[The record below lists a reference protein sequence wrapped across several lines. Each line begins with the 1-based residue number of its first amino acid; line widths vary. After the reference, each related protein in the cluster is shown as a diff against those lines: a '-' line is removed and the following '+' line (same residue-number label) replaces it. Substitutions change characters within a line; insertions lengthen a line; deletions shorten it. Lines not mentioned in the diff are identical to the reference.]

1 MQQSR
6 LKIGLACCVGIAACV
21 LIVLTGPEPLEASLP
36 DEKPRVSIGELD
48 RTVARNTVT
57 AFGVLSPRQSLQL
70 TTQVPGEITWVSEH
84 LEAGDQV
91 ARGDLL
97 LRIDERDYAIAVA
110 NAEARL
116 AQAEANIDIEA
127 GRSEIARLEWAAWQE
142 NHDEELPANPL
153 ALRAPQRAE
162 AVARRKAIGAE
173 LDSARLA
180 LERTAV
186 TAPWPATV
194 VEANAI
200 TGQVLSV
207 GEVTATLFPLDF
219 AVVELQVPVKTVRLL
234 DAGIDRIE
242 LRPVHDLEAAPVVGT
257 FEGIVRNLTD
267 DTRLATVRVR
277 IDQPL
282 EHNGWAYGM
291 HLEARLVA
299 HEQRELVLVPA
310 DLIISGNLIWVY
322 RDGRAQRHQLF
333 PVEIE
338 GQTVSV
344 EDNFV
349 AGDALIVERP
359 IGLFD
364 GALVE
369 AAEG

>member
-1 MQQSR
+1 MEQPH
-6 LKIGLACCVGIAACV
+6 LKIGLACCVGIAACS
-21 LIVLTGPEPLEASLP
+21 LILLTGPEPLEESLP
-36 DEKPRVSIGELD
+36 EEKPRVSIGKFV
-48 RTVARNTVT
+48 RIVVANTVT

-70 TTQVPGEITWVSEH
+70 TTQVPGEIAWVSDD
-84 LEAGDQV
+84 LEAGGQV
-91 ARGDLL
+91 AEGDLL

-110 NAEARL
+110 GAEARY
-116 AQAEANIDIEA
+116 AQAEANIDIEE

-142 NHDEELPANPL
+142 NLDEDLPANPL

-173 LDSARLA
+173 LDSARLT

-186 TAPWPATV
+186 HAPWPATV
-194 VEANAI
+194 VHANAI
-200 TGQVLSV
+200 VGQVLSV
-207 GEVTATLFPLDF
+207 GEVTATLFPLDY
-219 AVVELQVPVKTVRLL
+219 AVVELQVPLKTVRLL

-242 LRPVHDLEAAPVVGT
+242 LRPVHDLKTPPVVGT

-277 IDQPL
+277 IDEPL
-282 EHNGWAYGM
+282 GHEGWAYGM

-299 HEQRELVLVPA
+299 EQKRAVALIPA
-310 DLIISGNLIWVY
+310 DLIVSGNLIWVY
-322 RDGRAQRHQLF
+322 RDGRAQRHQLY
-333 PVEIE
+333 PVEIQ

-344 EDNFV
+344 EDNFG

-364 GALVE
+364 GARVDV
-369 AAEG
+369 AEM

>member
-1 MQQSR
+1 MERSR
-6 LKIGLACCVGIAACV
+6 LKILLAGCAGIAVCI
-21 LIVLTGPEPLEASLP
+21 LILLTGPEPLEASLP
-36 DEKPRVSIGELD
+36 DEKPRVSIGKLD
-48 RTVARNTVT
+48 RTVVANTVT

-91 ARGDLL
+91 AAGDLL

-110 NAEARL
+110 SAEARY
-116 AQAEANIDIEA
+116 AQAEANIDIEE

-142 NHDEELPANPL
+142 NHNEDLPANPL

-162 AVARRKAIGAE
+162 AVARRKAIAAE

-186 TAPWPATV
+186 KAPWPATV
-194 VEANAI
+194 VHANAI
-200 TGQVLSV
+200 VGQVLSV
-207 GEVTATLFPLDF
+207 GEVTAILFPLDY

-242 LRPVHDLEAAPVVGT
+242 LRPVHDLEASPVVGT

-277 IDQPL
+277 IDGPL
-282 EHNGWAYGM
+282 DYDGWAYGM

-299 HEQRELVLVPA
+299 QRERTVALIPA
-310 DLIISGNLIWVY
+310 DLIVSGNLIWVY
-322 RDGRAQRHQLF
+322 RDGRAQRHQLY
-333 PVEIE
+333 PVEIQ

-344 EDNFV
+344 EDNFD
-349 AGDALIVERP
+349 AGDVLIVERP

-369 AAEG
+369 VAEG